1 MKPLII
7 IAILSVLLISCEEQ
21 KNTDNTTI
29 SGNLTNLTEGTQVY
43 LDYLTP
49 TQLSTKD
56 TAIVDGDGNY
66 YFDYKIEQLGY
77 YRLRINNENFIN
89 LIFNTDEQPVINANG
104 SNLMDSYTIEGSPES
119 NKLKQ
124 FQTAYKLN
132 NWKQDSLGALY
143 NSNRNDQ
150 DLFVK
155 LQVAKFS
162 AIADMK
168 KVYVTL
174 IDENPASLV
183 SLAAV
188 QQLDNKLAMDLY
200 RKVDF
205 ALQQTIPNNPW
216 SLDFHQKIE
225 KMVSLYV
232 GESAP
237 DFTLNNTDGN
247 AVSLSSLK
255 GKVVLI
261 DFWASWCRP
270 CRAENPNVVKLYNK
284 YKNKGFD
291 VLSVSLDGMPRQQ
304 NAKQD
309 WLNAIEKDGLIWKNH
324 LSDLKGWKSSVVPQF
339 NIEGIPF
346 TLLVDKE
353 GIIIGMNLRGQD
365 LENKLTT
372 IFK

>member
-1 MKPLII
+1 MKQLFIVT
-7 IAILSVLLISCEEQ
+7 ILSVLLISCGEQ
-21 KNTDNTTI
+21 NNSDNSSI
-29 SGNLTNLTEGTQVY
+29 SGNLTNLNEGSQVY

-49 TQLSTKD
+49 TQLFTKD
-56 TAIVDGDGNY
+56 TAIIDGSGNY
-66 YFDYKIEQLGY
+66 HFNYKIEDLGY

-89 LIFNTDEQPVINANG
+89 LVFNVGETPIINGDG

-124 FQTAYKLN
+124 FQIAYKVN

-150 DLFVK
+150 ELFVK
-155 LQVAKFS
+155 LQVSKFG
-162 AIADMK
+162 AISEMK
-168 KVYVTL
+168 KVYMGL
-174 IDENPASLV
+174 IEENPASLV

-188 QQLDNKLAMDLY
+188 QQLDAKVAIDLY
-200 RKVDF
+200 RKVDH
-205 ALQQTIPNNPW
+205 ALNKTIPNNPW
-216 SLDFHQKIE
+216 FLDFHKKLE
-225 KMVSLYV
+225 SMVSLYV
-232 GESAP
+232 GEPAP
-237 DFTLNNTDGN
+237 EFTLNNTDGN
-247 AVSLSSLK
+247 PISLSSLK

-309 WLNAIEKDGLIWKNH
+309 WLAAIEKDGLVWKNH
-324 LSDLKGWKSSVVPQF
+324 VSDLKGWKSSVVPQF

-346 TLLVDKE
+346 TLLVDEK
-353 GIIIGMNLRGQD
+353 GIIIGMNLRGMD
-365 LENKLTT
+365 LEKKLATV
-372 IFK
+372 FK